1 MYYSVTCTSI
11 AIELW
16 EIILT
21 NDKVL
26 HVTMTLLDTNK
37 IIPNILL
44 ISLSFTV
51 QNVYFVYK
59 LINTK
64 KIGSRQLMVASFPLF
79 MNIIIT
85 M

>member
-1 MYYSVTCTSI
+1 MYYSVTYISI

-26 HVTMTLLDTNK
+26 HITMTLLDTNK

-44 ISLSFTV
+44 ISLYFTV

-64 KIGSRQLMVASFPLF
+64 KIGSRQVMVASFPLF